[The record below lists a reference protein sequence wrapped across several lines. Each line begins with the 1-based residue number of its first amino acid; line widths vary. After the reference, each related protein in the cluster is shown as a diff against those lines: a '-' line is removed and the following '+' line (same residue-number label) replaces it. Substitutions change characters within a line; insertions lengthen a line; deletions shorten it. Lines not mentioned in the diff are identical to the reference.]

1 MDGGELH
8 GGCWAWETL
17 KTAWA
22 RAIPAGEV
30 NVVLQVSAKKQP
42 DLSSVPLA
50 LDLAK
55 TDEARQLLKAGA
67 IDPAAIVRVYVT
79 TPRVPKDR
87 LQILR
92 NAFART
98 LVDPDLLRKLIVG
111 GSAGGGFDTYTRVMA
126 RHMGRH
132 IPGNP
137 ALLVENMTGAGTL
150 IAAKYLHS
158 NAKPDGL
165 TFGIFNGGLILGRVL
180 GMKGI
185 DFDVR
190 ELQYI
195 GVPVQDSTVCALRKE
210 SGISNVDQ
218 WFASKSPLKLGG
230 LSPGNSVSDVPR
242 WSSAL
247 NLPLQVVDGYKG
259 TAEARMAADAG
270 ELHGAC
276 WAWESMRV
284 NWANALKSGD
294 TKVILQVANKK
305 IPDLVNVPQALELA
319 KTDEAR
325 LLSESRRHRSR
336 RHRARLCHFAAHAQ
350 RPRADPSER
359 LRTDSHRSGVLAETK
374 KINLDVNPLSGD
386 EVKKIVDD
394 LFKLPR
400 RRCQTVRCARR
411 QVKRTE
417 KSTGETQ

>member
-1 MDGGELH
+1 MMIRIML
-8 GGCWAWETL
+8 ATL
-17 KTAWA
+17 AVWLIVPGSSHPQEFYTGKT
-22 RAIPAGEV
+22 
-30 NVVLQVSAKKQP
+30 
-42 DLSSVPLA
+42 
-50 LDLAK
+50 
-55 TDEARQLLKAGA
+55 
-67 IDPAAIVRVYVT
+67 VR
-79 TPRVPKDR
+79 
-87 LQILR
+87 I
-92 NAFART
+92 
-98 LVDPDLLRKLIVG
+98 IVG

-210 SGISNVDQ
+210 SGVGNVDQ
-218 WFASKSPLKLGG
+218 WFSAKSPLKLGG
-230 LSPGNSVSDVPR
+230 LGPGNSVSDVPR
-242 WSSAL
+242 VLKAAL
-247 NLPLQVVDGYKG
+247 DLPLQVVDGYKG

-284 NWANALKSGD
+284 NWSNALKSGD

-319 KTDEAR
+319 KADEAR
-325 LLSESRRHRSR
+325 VLIKSG
-336 RHRARLCHFAAHAQ
+336 AIDPAAIVRVYVTA
-350 RPRADPSER
+350 PRTPKDR
-359 LRTDSHRSGVLAETK
+359 VQILRTAFARTLTDPEFLAETK

-386 EVKKIVDD
+386 EVKKIVDE
-394 LFKLPR
+394 LFKLPAPMVAKLS
-400 RRCQTVRCARR
+400 TVLAG
-411 QVKRTE
+411 K
-417 KSTGETQ
+417 